1 MSEVEQ
7 KKMIFVEEKLSSWL
21 LKIRIMPNT
30 KGYPI
35 LKDVV
40 LQLVFDSS
48 KKINMNK
55 MLYPALAENYNISV
69 SQVERRLKTVCEIC
83 KRESSESDLSRL
95 FGYSNIDTISVKQV
109 VCSLAERLNMEYR
122 SMMYHNGYSIS

>member
-40 LQLVFDSS
+40 LQLVVDSS

-83 KRESSESDLSRL
+83 KRESSESDLSHL

-122 SMMYHNGYSIS
+122 SMMYHNGYSFS